1 MIDGTSFDERPVRL
15 GPRPMEVFL
24 VGAITCTLFDL
35 VSGIKEITPDLHKCT
50 ANGIGKR
57 SEKKPRV
64 FTKIIVS
71 FDIVADGITKNQ
83 IDQILKASKEF
94 NGSAMKML
102 QGDAEIEFIFR
113 LNE

>member
-1 MIDGTSFDERPVRL
+1 
-15 GPRPMEVFL
+15 MEVFL

-35 VSGIKEITPDLHKCT
+35 VSGIKEITPNLYKCT

-71 FDIVADGITKNQ
+71 FDIVAEGITKNQ
-83 IDQILKASKEF
+83 IDQILKASKET

-102 QGDAEIEFIFR
+102 QADTDIKFIFS
-113 LNE
+113 LNK

>member
-1 MIDGTSFDERPVRL
+1 
-15 GPRPMEVFL
+15 MEVFL

-71 FDIVADGITKNQ
+71 FDIVADGITKDQ
-83 IDQILKASKEF
+83 IDQILKDSKEL
-94 NGSAMKML
+94 NGSAMRML
-102 QGDAEIEFIFR
+102 QTYAAVEFIFK